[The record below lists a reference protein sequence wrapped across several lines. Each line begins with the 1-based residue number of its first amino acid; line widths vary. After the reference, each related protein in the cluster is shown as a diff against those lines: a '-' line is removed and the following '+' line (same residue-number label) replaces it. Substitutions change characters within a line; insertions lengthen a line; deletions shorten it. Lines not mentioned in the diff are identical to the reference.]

1 MCRRFL
7 RLVCVLSSVVVT
19 LSSTVASAVEATP
32 AERIRVPEGFKVER
46 LHSVPQT
53 EEGSWVNM
61 TPDPKGRLIVS
72 DQYGPL
78 YRITPGKTA
87 NDTKVERLK
96 VAIGEAHGLLYAFDS
111 LYVVVNGKAAQG
123 SGLYR
128 LRDTDGDDQFDE
140 VKLLQKF
147 GYAGEHGPHAVILS
161 PDGKSLYVCAGNHT
175 KPPEFTDSRV
185 PRRWQEDHVLPRMW
199 DAGGHAVGIMAPG
212 GWVVKTDPDG
222 KKLELIG
229 NGFRNEFDIAFNPAG
244 ELFTFDADM
253 EWDIGSPWYRPTR
266 VCHITSGAEFGWRSG
281 TGKWPA
287 YYPDSLPAAVDIGP
301 GSPTG
306 ITFGTGAK
314 FPAKFQQALF
324 VCDWSYGLIY
334 VAHLKPD
341 GSTYTGEFERF
352 ATASP
357 LPVTDIVV
365 NPVDGALYFTIGG
378 RRTQSGL
385 YRVTYVGSESTAP
398 VAITKDAGAEAR
410 ALRHKLEAFHGKQDP
425 AAIDTAW
432 PYLGHADRFVRFAAR
447 VAIEHQPAEK
457 WQTRALGE
465 KNPRAAI
472 TALVALA
479 RCGDPDLQPRL
490 ITALNQLEFAKLPTD
505 DQLALLRAYGL
516 AFTRMGKPA
525 ADVRQS
531 ILKRLDQHFPANDR
545 FLDRELCVVLV
556 YLEAPNV
563 AARTL
568 KLLAAGETQEDQTH
582 FAFCLRPLATG
593 WTLDQRREY
602 FSWFNK
608 TGSFRGGHSF
618 SGFLKN
624 IRTEAID
631 KLSDKE
637 KEALKDILE
646 AEPPSSA
653 ADEPLKQRP
662 MVKNWKVDD
671 LLPTVDASLR
681 GRDFKR
687 GREMFAAA
695 ACFKCHR
702 FQREGGIIGPDLT
715 GVGKRFNNQYLLESI
730 IEPSKVNS
738 DQYQATIFELSTG
751 QTVIGR
757 IANANGDNVMVITN
771 MLEPG
776 KFVNVNVHQIEDQRP
791 ATTSMMPTGLVD
803 TLTQDEILDLLAFL
817 RSGGDPKDEAF
828 QK

>member
-1 MCRRFL
+1 MCRCC
-7 RLVCVLSSVVVT
+7 LVFVFVLSCVVVT
-19 LSSTVASAVEATP
+19 FSSRVASAVEATP
-32 AERIRVPEGFKVER
+32 AERIRLPEGFKVER
-46 LHSVPQT
+46 LHSVPQG

-78 YRITPGKTA
+78 YRVTPGKSA
-87 NDTKVERLK
+87 ADTKVERLK
-96 VAIGEAHGLLYAFDS
+96 LDIGDAQGLLYAFDS

-128 LRDTDGDDQFDE
+128 VRDTNGDDQFDE
-140 VKLLQKF
+140 IKLLQKF
-147 GYAGEHGPHAVILS
+147 AGAGEHGPHAVILS

-175 KPPEFTDSRV
+175 KPPEFTASRV
-185 PRRWQEDHVLPRMW
+185 PRNWQEDHVLPRMW

-222 KKLELIG
+222 KTLELVG

-266 VCHITSGAEFGWRSG
+266 ICHITSGAEFGWRSG

-314 FPAKFQQALF
+314 FPAKYQQALF
-324 VCDWSYGLIY
+324 VCDWSFGLIY
-334 VAHLKPD
+334 AVHLKPD
-341 GSTYTGEFERF
+341 GSTYTGDFDRF

-398 VAITKDAGAEAR
+398 VAVTKDAGAEAR
-410 ALRHKLEAFHGKQDP
+410 ALLHKLEAFHDKQDP

-432 PYLGHADRFVRFAAR
+432 PYLGHPDRFVRFAAR
-447 VAIEHQPAEK
+447 VAIEHQPVGK
-457 WQTRALGE
+457 WLDRARGE
-465 KNPRAAI
+465 ENPRAAI

-479 RCGDPDLQPRL
+479 RCGDKNVQAILL
-490 ITALNQLEFAKLPTD
+490 AALNQIDFAKLPTD
-505 DQLALLRAYGL
+505 DKLALLRAYGL
-516 AFTRMGKPA
+516 AFTRMGQPA
-525 ADVRQS
+525 DDVRQS
-531 ILKRLDQHFPANDR
+531 IIQRLDAYFPANDR

-556 YLEAPNV
+556 HLEAPNV
-563 AARTL
+563 VARTL

-582 FAFCLRPLATG
+582 YAFCLRPLATG
-593 WTLDQRREY
+593 RTLDQRREY

-624 IRTEAID
+624 IRTEALD

-637 KEALKDILE
+637 KEALKDVLD
-646 AEPPSSA
+646 APLPASA
-653 ADEPLKQRP
+653 ADESLKRRP
-662 MVKNWKVDD
+662 FVKNWKVDE
-671 LLPTVDASLR
+671 LLPAVQGQLR
-681 GRDFKR
+681 SRNFQR
-687 GREMFAAA
+687 GREMFVAT

-702 FQREGGIIGPDLT
+702 FQGEGGIIGPDLT
-715 GVGKRFNNQYLLESI
+715 GVGKRFDNKYLLESI
-730 IEPSKVNS
+730 LEPSKVNS
-738 DQYQATIFELSTG
+738 DQYQATIFELENG
-751 QTVIGR
+751 QTVIGK
-757 IANANGDNVMVITN
+757 IANANGDNFMVITN

-776 KFVNVNVHQIEDQRP
+776 KFANVNVHQIADQRLSP
-791 ATTSMMPTGLVD
+791 LSMMPTGLVD
-803 TLTQDEILDLLAFL
+803 TLKQEEVLDLLAFL

-828 QK
+828 LK